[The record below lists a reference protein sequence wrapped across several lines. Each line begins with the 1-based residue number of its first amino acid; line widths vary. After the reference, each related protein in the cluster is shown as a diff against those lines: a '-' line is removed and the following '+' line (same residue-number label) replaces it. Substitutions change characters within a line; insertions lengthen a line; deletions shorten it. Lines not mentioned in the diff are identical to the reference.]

1 MILLNSILSLFFIVL
16 ASYSLG
22 SLAIYWFKDLKKDY
36 LIIKQV
42 LGLGLIGFFIFLMGL
57 IQIISTTNITF
68 FLCLCTIVGV
78 FL

>member
-68 FLCLCTIVGV
+68 FFVYAQLLEC